1 MKMITIQEYD
11 NYNYNNCHNFE
22 TIGTLKTYISEK
34 YGLNDNDYFITN
46 CKGKLF
52 ENNVDK
58 LDRESGKFYIQPRL
72 RGGLLGKG
80 GGVLKPIIKPVND
93 IVSGLGDIA
102 KFFVLLY
109 KAVVFLI
116 KMAIWVIQFIIW
128 FILDFLNPLNFIS
141 DFIDNILKI
150 TRLLMIGAVDMI
162 MGVIKKAFNT
172 VFSKL
177 FSGSVF
183 GWDQSSYDRKKKRVW
198 GDGSVSGGG
207 KDCKDDDKEN
217 PDSTCYE
224 GDKCYETPP
233 GKIPFTIIIATIL
246 CPPIGVFMQYGL
258 SYWINI
264 LICGVLTLA
273 LYFPGLIYALVML
286 YC

>member
-1 MKMITIQEYD
+1 MIIIRK
-11 NYNYNNCHNFE
+11 NINNE
-22 TIGTLKTYISEK
+22 TFKSLETFKSFINEK
-34 YGLNDNDYFITN
+34 YGLNRDDYFISN
-46 CKGKLF
+46 CNGKLF
-52 ENNVDK
+52 NNDSDFNYLTESEK
-58 LDRESGKFYIQPRL
+58 LYIQPRL
-72 RGGLLGKG
+72 RGGK
-80 GGVLKPIIKPVND
+80 VLKPIIKPIND

-116 KMAIWVIQFIIW
+116 KMAIWLIQFTIW
-128 FILDFLNPLNFIS
+128 FVLDFLNPLNFIS
-141 DFIDNILKI
+141 DFIDNILRI
-150 TRLLMIGAVDMI
+150 TRLVMIGAADMI
-162 MGVIKKAFNT
+162 LGVVKKAFNA
-172 VFSKL
+172 VFTKL
-177 FSGSVF
+177 FGGSIF

-198 GDGSVSGGG
+198 GDGTTSGGG
-207 KDCKDDDKEN
+207 KDCKDDEKDDPN
-217 PDSTCYE
+217 STCYE

-264 LICGVLTLA
+264 LICGILTLA